1 MPTLPN
7 TLYSASQVRELDRI
21 AIEERGIPGIV
32 LMKRAARATLDAL
45 LERWPSPHC
54 ITVYCGAGNNGGDGY
69 IVAALAR
76 QQGIPVEVIQVAAPD
91 KLTGDARRAYEF
103 ACQEQ
108 VSCIL
113 YGNADTPE
121 SGVIVDAMLG
131 TGASGTVRG
140 DFATA
145 IRVINASGLPVVAV
159 DIPSGLCSD
168 AGAILGDCV
177 AANLTVSFIGLKR
190 GLLTARGPAFT
201 GELVFDDLDVPD
213 DIYDQIRAD
222 VRVLDWPHLFSL
234 LAPRPADAHK
244 GLFGHVMIIGGEL
257 GYGGAVTMAAEAAL
271 STGAGLVS
279 VATRPEHVSAVLAR
293 CPEVMAV
300 GVTSGQ
306 SLEPWLSRP
315 TVLVIGPG
323 LGRTPWSEQML
334 QRAVASGL
342 PMVVDADA
350 LNILSEGRVAA
361 NADSSGWLLTPH
373 PGEAARLLGVDA
385 AEVQRDRFA
394 AVTALQQKYSGTV
407 LLKGAGTLIASAT
420 GSAAESAITLCPYGN
435 PGMATGGMGDV
446 LSGVLG
452 ALLAQG
458 FTLSQAA
465 QLGACLHA
473 LAADDAAE
481 HLGQL
486 GLRATDL
493 FAPLRARLNQHLAD
507 GFW

>member
-32 LMKRAARATLDAL
+32 LMKRAARATLEAL
-45 LERWPSPHC
+45 LERWPGSQC
-54 ITVYCGAGNNGGDGY
+54 ISVYCGAGNNGGDGY

-76 QQGIPVEVIQVAAPD
+76 QQGIAVEVIQVASPE
-91 KLTGDARRAYEF
+91 KLTGDARRAFEF
-103 ACQEQ
+103 ARQEQ
-108 VSCIL
+108 VVF
-113 YGNADTPE
+113 TPCE
-121 SGVIVDAMLG
+121 TASTPASGVIVDAMLG
-131 TGASGTVRG
+131 TGATGTVRDG
-140 DFATA
+140 FVSA
-145 IRVINASGLPVVAV
+145 IRAINASGLPVVAV

-168 AGAILGDCV
+168 TGTILGHCV
-177 AANLTVSFIGLKR
+177 EADLTVSFIGLKR
-190 GLLTARGPAFT
+190 GLLTGRGPAFT
-201 GELVFDDLDVPD
+201 GELLFDDLDVPD
-213 DIYDQIRAD
+213 DIYGEVTAD
-222 VRVLDWPHLFSL
+222 ATVLDWPHLASM

-244 GLFGHVMIIGGEL
+244 GLFGHVMVIGGEL
-257 GYGGAVTMAAEAAL
+257 GYGGAVVMAAEAAL
-271 STGAGLVS
+271 CAGAGLGS
-279 VATRPEHVSAVLAR
+279 VATRPEHVPAVLAR

-306 SLEPWLSRP
+306 SLEPWLARP

-334 QRAVASGL
+334 QKAVASGL

-350 LNILSEGRVAA
+350 LNILSEGRVAV
-361 NADSSGWLLTPH
+361 NADSSKWLLTPH
-373 PGEAARLLGVDA
+373 PGEAARLLGIESA
-385 AEVQRDRFA
+385 AVQKDRFA
-394 AVTALQQKYSGTV
+394 ALAALQKKYAGTV
-407 LLKGAGTLIASAT
+407 LLKGVGTLIASGPDT
-420 GSAAESAITLCPYGN
+420 PGISLCPYGN

-458 FTLSQAA
+458 LSLTQAA
-465 QLGACLHA
+465 HLGACVHA

-481 HLGQL
+481 HLGQF

-493 FAPLRARLNQHLAD
+493 FAPLRARLNQNLAQ
-507 GFW
+507 GLW